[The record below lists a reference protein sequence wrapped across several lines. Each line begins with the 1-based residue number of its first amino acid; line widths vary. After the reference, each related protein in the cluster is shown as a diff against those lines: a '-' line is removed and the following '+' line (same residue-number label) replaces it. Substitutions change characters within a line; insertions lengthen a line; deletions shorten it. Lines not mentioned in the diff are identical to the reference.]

1 MKKTYT
7 ILAAIIATLFTAI
20 PALAAYSIDID
31 ITESQGNSYQMLPVA
46 VDMDIEYLADHGFI
60 SKDGTDVRVKDSTGR
75 ELPFM
80 LTEDRLLVASPVG
93 ANRVTRAYLTTGNTP
108 LDSFSVITGNG
119 GNVTIADNAILEL
132 GNHFEVEF
140 EGWVPSSGTLI
151 NKGDVFAVSSGSGYL
166 NVSLTALK
174 YEVTSSPS
182 YYDMYGGRRHG
193 ERINNVP
200 QGYIHNVS
208 FLLKRFNSP
217 TGTAYVRV
225 RKVSDDSIVGTL
237 GSIDVSTIS
246 TSATWY
252 SFNEQVY
259 NPTTQ
264 DLRICFEFNGGS
276 VTDFIRVYYAGS
288 DVVPNAVRTYYE
300 SGSWTDSSS
309 HDQTAIMYCG
319 IVTLST
325 AVEEKENKIKITCDG
340 SSSKLYLNG
349 VEKDS
354 DIAVSVFDGSDN
366 WVISMPYFNYYKH
379 TTSGVLRITY
389 RPDDIIQGTTLPNKL
404 NPGTYDGTITWGT
417 NPNGI
422 NIETSRLAPIETY
435 EFIDT
440 EAGGEDIIAPEP
452 ARLISGVDLDRLE
465 RNPFHP
471 LVKAISDASRG
482 RLPADLV
489 WILGAWF
496 LTIAAFIGCFILMR
510 EHILIAGLVGEGVAI
525 LFYTMGIFDY
535 WVLIIFGLGII
546 AGIVQERMP
555 TW

>member
-1 MKKTYT
+1 MKKTC
-7 ILAAIIATLFTAI
+7 IVLALVLAALLMAT
-20 PALAAYSIDID
+20 PALAAYSINID
-31 ITESQGNSYQMLPVA
+31 ITESLGNSYQMLPVA

-60 SKDGTDVRVKDSTGR
+60 SKNGTDVRIKGSTGQ

-80 LTEDRLLVASPVG
+80 LAEDRLLVASPIG

-108 LDSFSVITGNG
+108 LESFSVVTGNG
-119 GNVTIADNAILEL
+119 GNITIADNAALEL
-132 GNHFEVEF
+132 GDNFEIEF

-151 NKGDVFAVSSGSGYL
+151 SKGDPIVSSGSGYL
-166 NVSLTALK
+166 NVFLPGSK
-174 YEVTSSPS
+174 CYEATSGSVFWPV
-182 YYDMYGGRRHG
+182 YGGRRHG
-193 ERINNVP
+193 ERINGVP
-200 QGYIHNVS
+200 QGYISKAS
-208 FLLKRFNSP
+208 FRLKRYGSP

-246 TSATWY
+246 TTSQWY
-252 SFNEQVY
+252 LFSELVY

-264 DLRICFEFNGGS
+264 DLRICFEFAGGDSNNYIS
-276 VTDFIRVYYAGS
+276 VGATDS
-288 DVVPNAVRTYYE
+288 NVVPNAVRTEY
-300 SGSWTDSSS
+300 SGTSWFDYASTDVR
-309 HDQTAIMYCG
+309 AIIYCG
-319 IVTLST
+319 NVTLST

-354 DIAVSVFDGSDN
+354 DVPASAPDTSHN
-366 WVISMPYFNYYKH
+366 WVISVTYFNYYKH

-389 RPDDIIQGTTLPNKL
+389 QPDDIIQGTTLPNKL
-404 NPGTYDGTITWGT
+404 NPGTYDGTITWGA

-422 NIETSRLAPIETY
+422 SVQTSRLTPTETY

-465 RNPFHP
+465 RNPFYP
-471 LVKAISDASRG
+471 LAKAISDASRG
-482 RLPADLV
+482 RLPIELV

-496 LTIAAFIGCFILMR
+496 VTIAAFIGCFVLMR
-510 EHILIAGLVGEGVAI
+510 EHILIAGLVGEGLAI

-535 WVLIIFGLGII
+535 WVLIVFGLGII